1 MCIDPSCVVPC
12 RAAPCCAVFPP
23 AVLPRVKGRA
33 SDVKGATKDQPVV
46 AITADDTHFLKFHM
60 EGDKVKLED
69 VQNNTANLLTQG
81 TEVGNTIFYG
91 IDRVLL
97 SGE

>member
-1 MCIDPSCVVPC
+1 M
-12 RAAPCCAVFPP
+12 
-23 AVLPRVKGRA
+23 
-33 SDVKGATKDQPVV
+33 